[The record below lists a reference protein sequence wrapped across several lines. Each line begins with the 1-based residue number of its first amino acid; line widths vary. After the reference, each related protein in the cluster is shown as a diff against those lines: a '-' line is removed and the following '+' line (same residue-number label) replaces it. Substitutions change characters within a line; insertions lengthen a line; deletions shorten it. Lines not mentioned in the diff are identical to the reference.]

1 MTDPR
6 LQRKSLR
13 APLKSTALY
22 VDGEHVFKA
31 RILNISEGGILLS
44 ELPHVP
50 EVNSLPI
57 AINLLLYPRIQG
69 MDLDELKQLSVDDFS
84 RIIIKTK
91 VKMMRTF
98 ENQNKIDMIFINFIG
113 CLFENPDE
121 EFKQQVLSYVE
132 TFAKNTVYLLS
143 LFESLGNRPEQLEH
157 LRTVAHL
164 LGYDRRMKLP
174 LLRSKVLHDYQSLGS
189 L

>member
-1 MTDPR
+1 
-6 LQRKSLR
+6 
-13 APLKSTALY
+13 
-22 VDGEHVFKA
+22 
-31 RILNISEGGILLS
+31 
-44 ELPHVP
+44 
-50 EVNSLPI
+50 
-57 AINLLLYPRIQG
+57 
-69 MDLDELKQLSVDDFS
+69 
-84 RIIIKTK
+84 
-91 VKMMRTF
+91 MRTF
-98 ENQNKIDMIFINFIG
+98 ENQNKIDMVFINFIG
-113 CLFENPDE
+113 CLFENPGE

>member
-91 VKMMRTF
+91 VK
-98 ENQNKIDMIFINFIG
+98 INISF
-113 CLFENPDE
+113 
-121 EFKQQVLSYVE
+121 
-132 TFAKNTVYLLS
+132 VY
-143 LFESLGNRPEQLEH
+143 F
-157 LRTVAHL
+157 
-164 LGYDRRMKLP
+164 
-174 LLRSKVLHDYQSLGS
+174 
-189 L
+189 